1 MRKSYWLIP
10 VQIAISLEDKR
21 LEGVN
26 VRCLICIAILALVA
40 VNQAESD
47 VRAAP
52 DVVGLASGGELVIV
66 GKLLA
71 AEEEID
77 PQIQVQYTDV
87 VVEIVQVIR
96 DITEQKIK
104 VGSTINFRLPDVPIG
119 YGRFEA
125 EFSKEEVGD
134 LLLLSLRRP
143 HPRTTAGR
151 RKGFD
156 TIFDVYGGDHGKH
169 TVRIKNDVPM
179 VYLFGL
185 KRRVEDPQFRRSRNR
200 RLHNDRYREFEIGLP
215 LDWVLEVMNMAITVN
230 ARNPA
235 KNPKSP
241 EDIPAEVKFQYE
253 RLRSLEKL
261 VRKLAWEGRSEA
273 SIIKTARKELGQ
285 VKKELDLEKGNE

>member
-1 MRKSYWLIP
+1 MKS
-10 VQIAISLEDKR
+10 
-21 LEGVN
+21 VN
-26 VRCLICIAILALVA
+26 VKYLLCITILALVV

-47 VRAAP
+47 VRVAP

-71 AEEEID
+71 AEEKAD
-77 PQIQVQYTDV
+77 APIQVQYTDV
-87 VVEIVQVIR
+87 VVEVVQVIR
-96 DITEQKIK
+96 NITEQEIK

-125 EFSKEEVGD
+125 EFSKEEIGD
-134 LLLLSLRRP
+134 LLLLSLKRP
-143 HPRTTAGR
+143 HPRMTAGR

-169 TVRIKNDVPM
+169 TVRIKDDLPM

-200 RLHNDRYREFEIGLP
+200 RLHNDRYQELEIGLP
-215 LDWVLEVMNMAITVN
+215 LDWVLEVMNMAIIVRS
-230 ARNPA
+230 RNPVQ
-235 KNPKSP
+235 NPKVLG
-241 EDIPAEVKFQYE
+241 DIPAEIRFQYE

-261 VRKLAWEGRSEA
+261 VRELAREGRSEA

-285 VKKELDLEKGNE
+285 VKKELDIEEENK

>member
-1 MRKSYWLIP
+1 MKS
-10 VQIAISLEDKR
+10 
-21 LEGVN
+21 VN
-26 VRCLICIAILALVA
+26 VKCLLCIPILALIV
-40 VNQAESD
+40 VNHAKSD

-66 GKLLA
+66 GKLLTA
-71 AEEEID
+71 VEKAD
-77 PQIQVQYTDV
+77 AQIQVQYTDV
-87 VVEIVQVIR
+87 VVEVVQVIQN
-96 DITEQKIK
+96 ITEQEIK

-169 TVRIKNDVPM
+169 TVRIEDDLPM

-185 KRRVEDPQFRRSRNR
+185 KRRVENPQFRRSRNR
-200 RLHNDRYREFEIGLP
+200 RLHIDRYRELEIGLP
-215 LDWVLEVMNMAITVN
+215 LDWVLEVMSMAITVR
-230 ARNPA
+230 ARNPVQ
-235 KNPKSP
+235 NPKSP
-241 EDIPAEVKFQYE
+241 EDIPTEIKLQYE

-261 VRKLAWEGRSEA
+261 VRKLARDGRSEA
-273 SIIKTARKELGQ
+273 TIIKSARKELAR
-285 VKKELDLEKGNE
+285 VKKELNLEKESD

>member
-1 MRKSYWLIP
+1 M
-10 VQIAISLEDKR
+10 
-21 LEGVN
+21 
-26 VRCLICIAILALVA
+26 RCLICITILALVV
-40 VNQAESD
+40 VNQAASD
-47 VRAAP
+47 VRAVP
-52 DVVGLASGGELVIV
+52 DVAGLASGGELVIV

-71 AEEEID
+71 AEEETD
-77 PQIQVQYTDV
+77 LQIQVQYTDV
-87 VVEIVQVIR
+87 VVEVVQVIR
-96 DITEQKIK
+96 NITEQEIK
-104 VGSTINFRLPDVPIG
+104 VGATINFRLPDVPIG

-143 HPRTTAGR
+143 HPRMTAGR

-169 TVRIKNDVPM
+169 TVRIKDDLPM

-200 RLHNDRYREFEIGLP
+200 RLYKDRYQELEIGLP
-215 LDWVLEVMNMAITVN
+215 LDWVLEVMDMAIAVD

-235 KNPKSP
+235 KNPKSS
-241 EDIPAEVKFQYE
+241 EDIPAEIRLQYE

-261 VRKLAWEGRSEA
+261 VRKLARDGRSEA
-273 SIIKTARKELGQ
+273 SIIKTARKGLNQ
-285 VKKELDLEKGNE
+285 VKEELDLEEGNE

>member
-1 MRKSYWLIP
+1 MKS
-10 VQIAISLEDKR
+10 
-21 LEGVN
+21 VN
-26 VRCLICIAILALVA
+26 VKCLLCITILALVV
-40 VNQAESD
+40 VNKAESD
-47 VRAAP
+47 IRVAP
-52 DVVGLASGGELVIV
+52 DVVGLAVGGELVIV

-71 AEEEID
+71 AEEKAD
-77 PQIQVQYTDV
+77 AQIQVQYTDV
-87 VVEIVQVIR
+87 VVEVVQVIR
-96 DITEQKIK
+96 NITEQEIK

-169 TVRIKNDVPM
+169 TVRIKDDVPM

-185 KRRVEDPQFRRSRNR
+185 KRRVENPQFRRSRNR
-200 RLHNDRYREFEIGLP
+200 RLHIDRYQELEIGLP
-215 LDWVLEVMNMAITVN
+215 LDWVLEVMNMAISVH
-230 ARNPA
+230 ARNPV
-235 KNPKSP
+235 KNPKAP
-241 EDIPAEVKFQYE
+241 GDIPVEIGFQYA

-261 VRKLAWEGRSEA
+261 VRKLAWDGRSEA
-273 SIIKTARKELGQ
+273 TIIKTARKELGR
-285 VKKELDLEKGNE
+285 VKKELSLEED

>member
-1 MRKSYWLIP
+1 M
-10 VQIAISLEDKR
+10 
-21 LEGVN
+21 
-26 VRCLICIAILALVA
+26 RCLICITIFALVV

-52 DVVGLASGGELVIV
+52 DVVGLAVGGELVIV

-71 AEEEID
+71 AEEETAR
-77 PQIQVQYTDV
+77 QIQVQYTDV
-87 VVEIVQVIR
+87 VVEVAQVIR
-96 DITEQKIK
+96 NITEQEIK
-104 VGSTINFRLPDVPIG
+104 VGAIINFLLPDVPIG

-169 TVRIKNDVPM
+169 TVRIEDDLPI

-185 KRRVEDPQFRRSRNR
+185 KRRVENPQFRRSRNR
-200 RLHNDRYREFEIGLP
+200 RLHIDRYQELEIGLP
-215 LDWVLEVMNMAITVN
+215 LDWVLEVMNIAISVH
-230 ARNPA
+230 ARNPVQ
-235 KNPKSP
+235 NPKDP
-241 EDIPAEVKFQYE
+241 GDIPAEIRLQYE

-273 SIIKTARKELGQ
+273 IIIKTARKELDQ
-285 VKKELDLEKGNE
+285 VKEELDLEERNE

>member
-1 MRKSYWLIP
+1 MKS
-10 VQIAISLEDKR
+10 
-21 LEGVN
+21 VN
-26 VRCLICIAILALVA
+26 VKCLLCIPILALIV

-47 VRAAP
+47 VRAVP
-52 DVVGLASGGELVIV
+52 DVVGLASGGELVVV

-71 AEEEID
+71 AEEKTD

-87 VVEIVQVIR
+87 VVEVVQVIR
-96 DITEQKIK
+96 NITEQEIK

-169 TVRIKNDVPM
+169 TVRIEDDLPI

-185 KRRVEDPQFRRSRNR
+185 KRRVENPQFRRSRNR
-200 RLHNDRYREFEIGLP
+200 RLHIDRYQELEIGLP
-215 LDWVLEVMNMAITVN
+215 LDWVLEVMNMAISVH
-230 ARNPA
+230 ARNPV
-235 KNPKSP
+235 KNPKAP
-241 EDIPAEVKFQYE
+241 GDIPVEIGFQYA

-261 VRKLAWEGRSEA
+261 VRKLAWDGRSEA
-273 SIIKTARKELGQ
+273 TIIKTARKELGR
-285 VKKELDLEKGNE
+285 VKKELSLEED

>member
-1 MRKSYWLIP
+1 MKSVS
-10 VQIAISLEDKR
+10 VQ
-21 LEGVN
+21 
-26 VRCLICIAILALVA
+26 CLLCVTILALVV

-47 VRAAP
+47 IRVAP
-52 DVVGLASGGELVIV
+52 DVVGLAVGGELVIV

-71 AEEEID
+71 AEEKAD
-77 PQIQVQYTDV
+77 AQTQVQYTDV
-87 VVEIVQVIR
+87 IVEVVQIIR
-96 DITEQKIK
+96 NITERERK
-104 VGSTINFRLPDVPIG
+104 VGSAINFRLPSVPIG

-156 TIFDVYGGDHGKH
+156 TIFDVHGGDHGKH
-169 TVRIKNDVPM
+169 TVRIEDDVPI

-185 KRRVEDPQFRRSRNR
+185 KRRVENPQFRRSRNR
-200 RLHNDRYREFEIGLP
+200 RLHIDRYQELEIGLP
-215 LDWVLEVMNMAITVN
+215 LDWVLEVMNMAITVH

-241 EDIPAEVKFQYE
+241 EDIPAEIKFQYK
-253 RLRSLEKL
+253 RLKGLEKL
-261 VRKLAWEGRSEA
+261 VRKLARDGRSEA

-285 VKKELDLEKGNE
+285 VKEELDLKKENK

>member
-1 MRKSYWLIP
+1 MKS
-10 VQIAISLEDKR
+10 
-21 LEGVN
+21 VN
-26 VRCLICIAILALVA
+26 VKCLLCITILALVV

-47 VRAAP
+47 VRAVP

-71 AEEEID
+71 AEEKTD

-87 VVEIVQVIR
+87 VVEVVQVIR
-96 DITEQKIK
+96 NITEQEIK

-143 HPRTTAGR
+143 YHRTTEGR

-156 TIFDVYGGDHGKH
+156 TIFDVYGGNHGKH
-169 TVRIKNDVPM
+169 TIRIKDNVPM

-200 RLHNDRYREFEIGLP
+200 RLHKDRYRELEIGLP
-215 LDWVLEVMNMAITVN
+215 LDWVLEVMNMAITVRS
-230 ARNPA
+230 RNPVQ
-235 KNPKSP
+235 NPKSP
-241 EDIPAEVKFQYE
+241 EDIPEEIRFQYE

-261 VRKLAWEGRSEA
+261 VRELARDGRSEA

>member
-10 VQIAISLEDKR
+10 VQIAIFLEDKW
-21 LEGVN
+21 LEGIN
-26 VRCLICIAILALVA
+26 VRCLICITILALVV
-40 VNQAESD
+40 VNQADSD
-47 VRAAP
+47 VRAVP

-71 AEEEID
+71 AAEKAD
-77 PQIQVQYTDV
+77 TQIHVQYTDV
-87 VVEIVQVIR
+87 VVEVVQVIR
-96 DITEQKIK
+96 DITEREIK

-169 TVRIKNDVPM
+169 TVRIEDDLPM

-200 RLHNDRYREFEIGLP
+200 RLHKDRYRELKIGLP
-215 LDWVLEVMNMAITVN
+215 LDWVLEVMDMAITIN

-235 KNPKSP
+235 KNPKSR
-241 EDIPAEVKFQYE
+241 EDIPAEIKFQYE

-261 VRKLAWEGRSEA
+261 IRELAWDGRSEA
-273 SIIKTARKELGQ
+273 SIIKTARKELVR
-285 VKKELDLEKGNE
+285 VKKELSLEAGDN